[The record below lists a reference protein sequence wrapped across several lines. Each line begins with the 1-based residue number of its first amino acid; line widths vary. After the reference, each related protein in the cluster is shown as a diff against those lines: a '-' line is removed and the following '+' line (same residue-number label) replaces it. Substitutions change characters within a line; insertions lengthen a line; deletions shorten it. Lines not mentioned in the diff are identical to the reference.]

1 MVCHLETEILR
12 EFSSVFALHR
22 TPPKFREIAGAP
34 APPPNFGKHFAK
46 FWSGATSHG
55 QGRHN
60 GGHDWRGEDDIDNSS
75 ALRAAF
81 TIMGAFR
88 DDGQDA
94 SHASTQ
100 KASWEER
107 SYQ

>member
-12 EFSSVFALHR
+12 EFSCVFALR
-22 TPPKFREIAGAP
+22 QISRNCGP
-34 APPPNFGKHFAK
+34 ALPPPNIGKHFAK